1 MEILR
6 FGPGFRRSRPVG
18 AEGLA
23 AGTIWSDPGARISD
37 LAFARRARLGPE
49 MSPDHGLFIVIAGA
63 GWVQVADER
72 SAINHGEA
80 VEWPA
85 DVSHA
90 AWTDG
95 TAMRA
100 LLVELPA
107 RRIEVG
113 AGGAPGPVATEDGD
127 GGSRVARGALAEREA
142 RPEEHDPVEGEPW

>member
-1 MEILR
+1 VEILR

-18 AEGLA
+18 AQGLA
-23 AGTIWSDPGARISD
+23 AGTIWSDPTARISD
-37 LAFARRARLGPE
+37 LAFARRSRLGPE
-49 MSPDHGLFIVIAGA
+49 TSPDHALFIVIAGA

-72 SAINHGEA
+72 GAINHGEA

-107 RRIEVG
+107 RRIEAGASAPVPVPAEDG
-113 AGGAPGPVATEDGD
+113 AGW
-127 GGSRVARGALAEREA
+127 SHVARGALAEREA

>member
-1 MEILR
+1 VEILR

-23 AGTIWSDPGARISD
+23 AGTIWSDPGARVTD
-37 LAFARRARLGPE
+37 LAFSRRARLGPE
-49 MSPDHGLFIVIAGA
+49 TSPDHGLFIVIAGA

-72 SAINHGEA
+72 SAVNHGEA

-85 DVSHA
+85 GVSHA

-107 RRIEVG
+107 RRIEAGTGRAPVPVEAEDG
-113 AGGAPGPVATEDGD
+113 AGT
-127 GGSRVARGALAEREA
+127 SRVARGALAEREG
-142 RPEEHDPVEGEPW
+142 RPEAHDAVEGEPW